1 MARKCIVCGKEYHYC
16 RSCPKDA
23 KKETWYALYDN
34 ENCKNISQTLTDYDS
49 NKITKEE
56 AKDALSKCDLSIK
69 LKEYYRNIFD
79 VVMAKPKRAARQK
92 VEIEVVEEHPV
103 VIIEEQPIVEE
114 IQPVIEE
121 AKEEPIG
128 VVLAE

>member
-16 RSCPKDA
+16 KSCPKDA

-34 ENCKNISQTLTDYDS
+34 ENCKNISQALTDYNF

-79 VVMAKPKRAARQK
+79 IVMAKPKRMARPK
-92 VEIEVVEEHPV
+92 VEVEVIDEQPV
-103 VIIEEQPIVEE
+103 VIEEQPVLEE
-114 IQPVIEE
+114 IKLIVEE

-128 VVLAE
+128 VVETE